1 MIQPLPSPVKPVKG
15 DAAMRSFT
23 PKTLRT
29 ATLAALLVTV
39 PFAGAYAASTSFYGP
54 RETGLI
60 DQIQSVDMGIRAAMQ
75 ANKIK
80 PDEARDLRTQ
90 VAQLNRD
97 AQRAA
102 RDGTM
107 PATQYQQLMQQL
119 DDVSQKLRAATGST
133 FLIGSGG
140 DGGYYPNGYGPSH
153 PNG

>member
-1 MIQPLPSPVKPVKG
+1 
-15 DAAMRSFT
+15 MRSFA
-23 PKTLRT
+23 PETLRT

-39 PFAGAYAASTSFYGP
+39 PFAGAYASP
-54 RETGLI
+54 RETALI
-60 DQIQSVDMGIRAAMQ
+60 NQIESVDPGIQAAMQ
-75 ANKIK
+75 ANRIK

-90 VAQLNRD
+90 VAHLDRA

-107 PATQYQQLMQQL
+107 PTTQYQQLLAQL
-119 DDVSQKLRAATGST
+119 DHVSQKLRAATGSA

-140 DGGYYPNGYGPSH
+140 DGGYYPNGYGPKY

>member
-1 MIQPLPSPVKPVKG
+1 
-15 DAAMRSFT
+15 MRSFN
-23 PKTLRT
+23 TLRT

-39 PFAGAYAASTSFYGP
+39 PFTGAYAASNSAYAP
-54 RETGLI
+54 RAAGLI
-60 DQIQSVDMGIRAAMQ
+60 DQIQSVGTGIQAAMQ

-80 PDEARDLRTQ
+80 PDEARDLRMQ
-90 VAQLNRD
+90 VSQLNRA

-107 PATQYQQLMQQL
+107 SATEYQQLLARL
-119 DDVSQKLRAATGST
+119 DDVSQKLRAATGGT

-140 DGGYYPNGYGPSH
+140 DGGYYPNGYGPNH